1 MKTGFTKFLGNLS
14 ASRAAMEAAVVD
26 FWQPLDNKIY
36 ILLSL
41 ALEAAAWLI
50 AWLLLVRRLG
60 DVTAALHYN
69 TIFGIDYIGAAA
81 QIYWLPDIGLIILA
95 LNLVLA
101 IMADKKYKLLSQ
113 LLLIGSGILLIFI
126 NIALYTLN
134 LINFR

>member
-1 MKTGFTKFLGNLS
+1 MKTGITKFFGSLS
-14 ASRAAMEAAVVD
+14 AWQQNVGAILAD

-36 ILLSL
+36 ILLDL
-41 ALEAAAWLI
+41 ALVAAAWLT

-69 TIFGIDYIGAAA
+69 TIFGIDYVGAPV
-81 QIYWLPDIGLIILA
+81 QIYWLPNIGLIILA
-95 LNLVLA
+95 LNLILAVL
-101 IMADKKYKLLSQ
+101 ADKKYKLLSQ
-113 LLLIGSGILLIFI
+113 LLLIGSGVLLVFI